1 MEVTVE
7 YMILIPVLIL
17 QIFLFPMFVNV
28 VMNQYVDEQRSL
40 ELQETA
46 SYLSSS
52 IEQIYLSLNHTSILS
67 CTLTSNLGSQPLID
81 GYVYT
86 GNATLQ
92 TVLDPESDSS
102 QVLDVTL
109 NLVGAGISTTTSVTL
124 GQNVEWAK
132 LDIHKQLGN
141 CLHNRPEITRSNYPA
156 FVRINGDKIC
166 QVYL

>member
-1 MEVTVE
+1 MEVTIE

-28 VMNQYVDEQRSL
+28 VMTHYVDDQKSL
-40 ELQETA
+40 VLQETA

-67 CTLTSNLGSQPLID
+67 CTLKSNLGSQPLID

-92 TVLDPESDSS
+92 TVLGPESGSS
-102 QVLDVTL
+102 QVLHVTL
-109 NLVGAGISTTTSVTL
+109 NLVGAGHLNYHV
-124 GQNVEWAK
+124 GDAGAKRRMGK
-132 LDIHKQLGN
+132 LDIHEQLGKR
-141 CLHNRPEITRSNYPA
+141 LHNRPEIPRSNYPA
-156 FVRINGDKIC
+156 FVRT
-166 QVYL
+166 

>member
-46 SYLSSS
+46 SNLSSS
-52 IEQIYLSLNHTSILS
+52 IEQVYLSLNHTSILS
-67 CTLTSNLGSQPLID
+67 CTLTSNLASKPLID

-86 GNATLQ
+86 GNATLL
-92 TVLDPESDSS
+92 TVDPESGSS
-102 QVLDVTL
+102 HVLDVTL

-124 GQNVEWAK
+124 GQNVEWASSTFTSNSATASIIAQK
-132 LDIHKQLGN
+132 LPDQTIKLSFG
-141 CLHNRPEITRSNYPA
+141 
-156 FVRINGDKIC
+156 
-166 QVYL
+166 